1 MTLLAAHAFGD
12 TAPADLAVEFTVN
25 AATAAQL
32 SLITGAR
39 AGTSALEKN
48 SSLSANELLI
58 APLASSVSTL
68 RFSFRV
74 MGTGLSA
81 SRSFVRLKEGA
92 VIHLSLTQS
101 LNGGDLQVHRGDYSG
116 TLLGTV
122 AGFFNPSTWRWIE
135 VKVVIHDSTGSVEIR
150 DGSGAVLL
158 ALSGIDTRNAGTSGV
173 IDALSFFNMTSST
186 NRVALQDLVVWDESG
201 SGMNTWSG
209 ETRVDSLVP
218 TAAGTTTQLTPS
230 AGSNWQCVDEL
241 PMAVADYVSSST
253 VGHRDLYTLGNLPF
267 TPVTVFGV
275 IATAVGSKDDAG
287 SSTLLLPVKSGA
299 TTSAGSGSTLELAT
313 YKRFRRVFETDPN
326 TSAAW
331 TVSAINALEAGVEVG
346 S

>member
-1 MTLLAAHAFGD
+1 MTLLAAHSFGD
-12 TAPADLAVEFTVN
+12 TSPANLAVEFTVN

-39 AGTSALEKN
+39 AGSFALEQN

-58 APLASSVSTL
+58 APLASAVSTI

-74 MGTGLSA
+74 MGTGISA

-92 VIHLSLTQS
+92 TIHISLTQS
-101 LNGGDLQVHRGDYSG
+101 LTGGNLEVHRGDYTG

-135 VKVVIHDSTGSVEIR
+135 VKVVIHDTTGSIEIR
-150 DGSGAVLL
+150 DGAGAVLL
-158 ALSGIDTRNAGTSGV
+158 ALTGIDTRNAGTSGV
-173 IDALSFFNMTSST
+173 VDALSFFNMTSST
-186 NRVALQDLVVWDESG
+186 NRVALQDLVIWDESG

-218 TAAGTTTQLTPS
+218 NGAGTTTQLTPS
-230 AGSNWQCVDEL
+230 AGSNWQCVDEQ
-241 PMAVADYVSSST
+241 PMATADFVSSST
-253 VGHRDLYTLGNLPF
+253 VGHRDLYTLTDLPM
-267 TPVTVFGV
+267 TPVTIFGV

-299 TTSAGSGSTLELAT
+299 TTSAGSGNTLELTT

-326 TSAAW
+326 TSSAW
-331 TVSAINALEAGVEVG
+331 TASAVNALEAGVEVG
-346 S
+346 A